1 MNYEKVF
8 LYDWYCDAA
17 NLPWFSGSDFA
28 MESCIQIT
36 NH

>member
-8 LYDWYCDAA
+8 LYDWYCNIA
-17 NLPWFSGSDFA
+17 NLTWSCGRSCA